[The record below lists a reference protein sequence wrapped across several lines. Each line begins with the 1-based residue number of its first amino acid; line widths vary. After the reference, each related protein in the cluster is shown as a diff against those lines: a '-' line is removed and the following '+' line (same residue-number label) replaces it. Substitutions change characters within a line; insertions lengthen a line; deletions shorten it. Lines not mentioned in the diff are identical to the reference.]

1 MFPFFERE
9 ADALQKDGIIFLR
22 LRNNWN
28 TSKRE
33 MTALFELVPTWLKN
47 TVFVKERSLDFPL
60 KQLGS

>member
-1 MFPFFERE
+1 MRYRRMGLFSC
-9 ADALQKDGIIFLR
+9 DYVTTGT
-22 LRNNWN
+22 

>member
-1 MFPFFERE
+1 MRYM
-9 ADALQKDGIIFLR
+9 QKDGIICDYVTTGT
-22 LRNNWN
+22 